1 MKFDFSIIIPTKN
14 EEKNIEKCLKSI
26 LCQTQRRIEILI
38 VDSLSSDKTI
48 LLIKNLI
55 KKKRNDVHIRII
67 KKNCP
72 AEKAMAYGIHKSKGE
87 IISFLG
93 ADDRLYNQNT
103 LRYVNKKLD
112 SKKFEILYGSYQIID
127 EEDNPI
133 KIIKSVKFDR
143 DFILNKENYICATS
157 LFFKKTIF
165 NKVKKSLDDGYDFA
179 FILKYSKHIKFL
191 KTGKILS
198 MFKIH
203 EMSNS
208 TNFYKNLINIKKDY
222 FISKKYGGKFLNN
235 YHRRYL
241 IIKILSNLN
250 LLWIAEL
257 KRKFSLKKLLNR
269 NINFKKNSKDVK
281 DRILQKV

>member
-143 DFILNKENYICATS
+143 DFILNKDILYGEEAMIMLFNILIYFYI
-157 LFFKKTIF
+157 
-165 NKVKKSLDDGYDFA
+165 
-179 FILKYSKHIKFL
+179 
-191 KTGKILS
+191 
-198 MFKIH
+198 
-203 EMSNS
+203 
-208 TNFYKNLINIKKDY
+208 NL
-222 FISKKYGGKFLNN
+222 
-235 YHRRYL
+235 
-241 IIKILSNLN
+241 
-250 LLWIAEL
+250 
-257 KRKFSLKKLLNR
+257 
-269 NINFKKNSKDVK
+269 
-281 DRILQKV
+281 